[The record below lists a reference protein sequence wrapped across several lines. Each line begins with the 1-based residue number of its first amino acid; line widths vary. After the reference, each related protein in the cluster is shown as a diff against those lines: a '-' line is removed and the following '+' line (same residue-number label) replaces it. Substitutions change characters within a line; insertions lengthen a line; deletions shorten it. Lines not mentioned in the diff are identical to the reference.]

1 MKNTINTIEAKMVA
15 MEISMKELE
24 LYRDILQYI
33 ENQIAYCVGYKYD
46 ENYNTVYDENGD
58 RIMNEEPKKG
68 DYNYSE
74 YQAKLNIREK
84 IMKMI

>member
-1 MKNTINTIEAKMVA
+1 MKSTNVIEAKIEE

-24 LYRDILQYI
+24 FYRELLQYI
-33 ENQIAYCVGYKYD
+33 ENQIEYCVGYKYD
-46 ENYNTVYDENGD
+46 ENYNTVYDENGNK
-58 RIMNEEPKKG
+58 IMNKEPKKG

-74 YQAKLNIREK
+74 YKAKLNIREK